1 MHFRPK
7 ALVPSLSVRIRIV
20 CLAVIPIVGL
30 VAGAIAFTV
39 GEDEVDRAFGSATQ
53 MTQVVDASREFML
66 ALTTLRMSV
75 KNFLEEPSYGIVEVF
90 AASRRNALESLDAI
104 DSVSDATRHKDIE
117 SLRSLITGLDGSFNN
132 LVHEQE
138 ELGFAD
144 TEGLNE
150 RLDRAGSSIA
160 SMLSDAPSA
169 DGGSK
174 ALELS
179 LLTMRRYEALYRQ
192 KRVEF
197 VRQQFFDELANF
209 NDILAAQRYS
219 SAVRQHV
226 NEQLQIYSD
235 TFAQWALAI
244 SKLRPW
250 TVEIDAAS
258 ERILP
263 IAQAIIASAQDRA
276 RSAASSLTVS
286 RGRTKTIILG
296 VGGLSAL
303 LGLSVSFWIGSG
315 ITKPLQGVGNAMRR
329 LAAGDTT
336 CEIPVTQAKDELG
349 EMART
354 VLVFRENIIER
365 ERLAAREAAS
375 NRERERRADV
385 IAGIIAGF
393 EGSVHQALGKVR
405 ETSRRLENTSTR
417 LSGAADSVSAEVR
430 FAGEQVE
437 GASGEVTTAAR
448 SVEVLGEWIDE
459 IAGQAQRSTDVV
471 ARAVDESRRTAL
483 TMSQLGDAATR
494 IGEVVGLIQAV
505 AGQTNLL
512 ALNATIEAARAGA
525 AGRGFAVVA
534 SEVKSLA
541 GQTAQATQEI
551 AGHVGAI
558 QSAALDA
565 GRAIGQVN
573 GIIEEISKLAG
584 TVALTVGEQNRVI
597 DSITDGVNRASG
609 KARSGADAMN
619 RVAGATID
627 ARATAADVLTLAD
640 ALAIEAESLHAEV
653 GRFLADVQAA

>member
-1 MHFRPK
+1 
-7 ALVPSLSVRIRIV
+7 
-20 CLAVIPIVGL
+20 
-30 VAGAIAFTV
+30 
-39 GEDEVDRAFGSATQ
+39 
-53 MTQVVDASREFML
+53 
-66 ALTTLRMSV
+66 
-75 KNFLEEPSYGIVEVF
+75 
-90 AASRRNALESLDAI
+90 
-104 DSVSDATRHKDIE
+104 
-117 SLRSLITGLDGSFNN
+117 
-132 LVHEQE
+132 
-138 ELGFAD
+138 
-144 TEGLNE
+144 
-150 RLDRAGSSIA
+150 
-160 SMLSDAPSA
+160 
-169 DGGSK
+169 
-174 ALELS
+174 
-179 LLTMRRYEALYRQ
+179 
-192 KRVEF
+192 
-197 VRQQFFDELANF
+197 
-209 NDILAAQRYS
+209 
-219 SAVRQHV
+219 
-226 NEQLQIYSD
+226 
-235 TFAQWALAI
+235 
-244 SKLRPW
+244 
-250 TVEIDAAS
+250 
-258 ERILP
+258 
-263 IAQAIIASAQDRA
+263 
-276 RSAASSLTVS
+276 
-286 RGRTKTIILG
+286 
-296 VGGLSAL
+296 
-303 LGLSVSFWIGSG
+303 
-315 ITKPLQGVGNAMRR
+315 
-329 LAAGDTT
+329 
-336 CEIPVTQAKDELG
+336 
-349 EMART
+349 MART

-385 IAGIIAGF
+385 IAAIIAGF

-417 LSGAADSVSAEVR
+417 LTGAADSVSAEVR
-430 FAGEQVE
+430 FAEEQVE

-609 KARSGADAMN
+609 KARSGADAMS

-640 ALAIEAESLHAEV
+640 ALAIEAEGLHAEV
-653 GRFLADVQAA
+653 RRFLTDVQAA